1 MFVYNS
7 KIKSQACFT
16 LSIKERE
23 FREGNADTLKVAFG
37 AKMVE
42 ILGHKNQTKKNDWTY
57 SSERKNKKNFRTEFV
72 QLHEAFQYLLKRKF
86 LQVSTTHNIQK
97 PGICKLQKE
106 KMRYTVFQQQAIE
119 NTRKEKYG
127 RSFAVLAS
135 QFQHKN

>member
-23 FREGNADTLKVAFG
+23 FREGNADTLKAAFG

-86 LQVSTTHNIQK
+86 LQVSTTHNIQSHY
-97 PGICKLQKE
+97 KL
-106 KMRYTVFQQQAIE
+106 RIARWI
-119 NTRKEKYG
+119 
-127 RSFAVLAS
+127 SLI
-135 QFQHKN
+135 

>member
-37 AKMVE
+37 AKMIE
-42 ILGHKNQTKKNDWTY
+42 ILGNKNQTKKNDWTY

-86 LQVSTTHNIQK
+86 LQVSITHNTQK